1 MDSSS
6 SNSSLD
12 PLWEKAE
19 AAAEKGDNVGVIY
32 LLKSLAEKGVWQAL
46 ARIGELY
53 ETGGGN
59 LERNLDEAVKWYRKS
74 VFECDDP
81 VAHLG
86 LGRIYFEATAD
97 VEQDH
102 EKAVHHFQK
111 AYINRLPPAGI
122 YLGIMFYFG
131 IGTGKDKKKAREYFQ
146 FAADHEYFLAY
157 GYLARMEFASGRVI
171 RAIKLALKGWIL
183 MARLTKADPSDPRLL
198 GVKRF

>member
-1 MDSSS
+1 MDSLSG
-6 SNSSLD
+6 NSSLN

-32 LLKSLAEKGVWQAL
+32 LLKSLAEKGVWQTL

-59 LERNLDEAVKWYRKS
+59 LERNLDEAVKWYRRS

-86 LGRIYFEATAD
+86 LGRIYFEAAAG
-97 VEQDH
+97 VEQDY

-111 AYINRLPPAGI
+111 AYINKLPSAGI

-131 IGTGKDKKKAREYFQ
+131 MGTHKDKAKA
-146 FAADHEYFLAY
+146 
-157 GYLARMEFASGRVI
+157 
-171 RAIKLALKGWIL
+171 
-183 MARLTKADPSDPRLL
+183 
-198 GVKRF
+198 